1 MKVRYHISGEY
12 CLQHNFVLIDIG
24 VLTSLRMR
32 HLALQ
37 SYHLVTK
44 GNVFLSVFVDWIVD
58 PLMHLVQWCSLQCS
72 MQNLRKTITTQCLC
86 KRQINSPIYCKE
98 IHLFR
103 PSFLVLPSHVK
114 MKDAIFES
122 TRWSAGDSFD
132 LNLRAGCLS
141 EPSQNQMSEIISN
154 SSSFPKSFIT
164 DILNIFFYFH

>member
-1 MKVRYHISGEY
+1 
-12 CLQHNFVLIDIG
+12 
-24 VLTSLRMR
+24 
-32 HLALQ
+32 
-37 SYHLVTK
+37 
-44 GNVFLSVFVDWIVD
+44 
-58 PLMHLVQWCSLQCS
+58 MHLVQWCSLQCS

-86 KRQINSPIYCKE
+86 KRQINSPTYCKE

-103 PSFLVLPSHVK
+103 PNFLVLPSHVK

-164 DILNIFFYFH
+164 DILNIFFLFSLTIISTLCSQFLNYSDYFQQQKQETLVLVLTVNNSGARLWSLFVKHRI